1 MMRHGG
7 RSDKRSDRGTRLE
20 LQSVVGQRLLANMS
34 PRKGTCIVVGA
45 SSGIGLALARRL
57 AQSQRKVA
65 MLARRQGELEAQAAL
80 INEALADEFA
90 APYVHDVADV
100 DAAEAL
106 FDQIEAELG
115 DADELYFVA
124 GVMPEVDPDEF
135 NLEKDRLQV
144 QVNFLGAVA
153 WCNAAARRFQARK
166 RGCIVGVTSVAQDRG
181 RIGRPVYNAS
191 KAGMDTYLEA
201 LRNRLWRVGVQVTTI
216 RPGFVET
223 PMTAGLQ
230 LKGAIPADK
239 AAEMII
245 SARDG
250 GKAIAYV
257 PRKWRLIMF
266 VIRNIPSFVFRKLSI

>member
-1 MMRHGG
+1 MRHGG

-20 LQSVVGQRLLANMS
+20 LQSVAGPRLLANMS

-65 MLARRQGELEAQAAL
+65 MLARREGELEAQAAL
-80 INEALADEFA
+80 INESLANEFA
-90 APYVHDVADV
+90 KAYVHDVADV
-100 DAAEAL
+100 DAAEGL
-106 FDQIEAELG
+106 FDRIEAELG
-115 DADELYFVA
+115 DVDELHFVA
-124 GVMPEVDPDEF
+124 GVMPEVGPDEF
-135 NLEKDRLQV
+135 DLGKDRLQV
-144 QVNFLGAVA
+144 QINFLGAVA

-223 PMTAGLQ
+223 PMTAGLR

-239 AAEMII
+239 AAELILG
-245 SARDG
+245 ARDG

>member
-1 MMRHGG
+1 MRHGG

-65 MLARRQGELEAQAAL
+65 MLARREGELEAQAAL
-80 INEALADEFA
+80 INESLANEFA
-90 APYVHDVADV
+90 KAYVHDVSDV
-100 DAAEAL
+100 DAAEGL
-106 FDQIEAELG
+106 FDRIEAELG
-115 DADELYFVA
+115 NVDELHFVA
-124 GVMPEVDPDEF
+124 GVMPEVGPDEF
-135 NLEKDRLQV
+135 DLGKDRLQV

-239 AAEMII
+239 AAELILG
-245 SARDG
+245 ARDG

>member
-1 MMRHGG
+1 MRHGG

-115 DADELYFVA
+115 DVDELYFVA